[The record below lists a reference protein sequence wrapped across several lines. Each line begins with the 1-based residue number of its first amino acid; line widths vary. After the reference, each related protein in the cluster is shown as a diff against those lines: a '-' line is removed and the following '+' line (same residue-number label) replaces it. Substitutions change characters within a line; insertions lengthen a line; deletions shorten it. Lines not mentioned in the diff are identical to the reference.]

1 MYKKADVA
9 VVIPLYRDYIEPL
22 ERISLNQV
30 EHILKEYTIIFVMPE
45 GMAFHEGDKYRKEY
59 FEKEHFVS
67 GLIHAAPSGSTWNDN
82 YKRIIDTYWLHIHMS
97 KNTYMYIIKIN
108 SIF

>member
-1 MYKKADVA
+1 MYKKTDVA

-30 EHILKEYTIIFVMPE
+30 EHILKEYSIIFVMPE

-67 GLIHAAPSGSTWNDN
+67 IKAYNCLLYTSDAAD
-82 YKRIIDTYWLHIHMS
+82 D
-97 KNTYMYIIKIN
+97 
-108 SIF
+108 